1 MTQVTWLL
9 LAAAFLPLLSA
20 VAAKAGGDRFDN
32 ETPRTWLSKQE
43 GWRARAN
50 AAQQNAF
57 EALPFFYAA
66 ALFALHQ
73 GADPGRLGTLMGFW
87 LLARIAYLGCYIA
100 GRGLLRSLVWV
111 IALALNITILFSGN

>member
-1 MTQVTWLL
+1 MTLVTWLM

-20 VAAKAGGDRFDN
+20 VTAKAGGQRFDN
-32 ETPRTWLSKQE
+32 DTPRTWLAQQE

-66 ALFALHQ
+66 VLFALHQ
-73 GADPGRLGTLMGFW
+73 GAEPGRLGTLMGFW
-87 LLARIAYLGCYIA
+87 LLARVAYLGCYVA
-100 GRGLLRSLVWV
+100 GRGTLRSLVWA
-111 IALALNITILFSGN
+111 IALALNVTILFSGA